1 MDLLETID
9 AMIDGRHL
17 LTHPFYRSWVAGTL
31 PSDALQE
38 YARQYYAFESSF
50 PRVLSALHSRSDRAD
65 VRQALLENLWDEEH
79 GDSNHQELWLR
90 FAEGIGVDREEV
102 LGAPRNEAT
111 KALVQ
116 MYVDTAREAP
126 VAAGVAAVYAY
137 ERQVPAVAQAKLD
150 GLRQRYGISDSRTLG
165 FFETHSVLDVEHSE
179 AERRIVADLGPRHED
194 EVIKA
199 TEAALDAWWGFLD
212 AVTPPGSE

>member
-38 YARQYYAFESSF
+38 YARQYFAFESSF
-50 PRVLSALHSRSDRAD
+50 PQVLSALLSRSDRAD

-79 GDSNHQELWLR
+79 GDANHQELWLR
-90 FAEGIGVDREEV
+90 FAEGIGVDRQDV
-102 LGAPRNEAT
+102 LEARRNEAT
-111 KALVQ
+111 QALVQ
-116 MYVDTAREAP
+116 TYVDAARDAP

-137 ERQVPAVAQAKLD
+137 ERQVPSVAQAKID
-150 GLRQRYGISDSRTLG
+150 GLRQSYGIADSRTLG

-179 AERRIVADLGPRHED
+179 AEGRIVADLGPGNED
-194 EVIKA
+194 EVLKA
-199 TEAALDAWWGFLD
+199 TESALEAWWGFLD
-212 AVTPPGSE
+212 AVTPPGLG